1 MKRLLS
7 VMLAL
12 TLVLG
17 AVEVTFA
24 QDQPKE
30 EGKEKKKRKGK
41 KKKGGEEPKPPA
53 AL

>member
-7 VMLAL
+7 VVLGL
-12 TLVLG
+12 TLLTG

-41 KKKGGEEPKPPA
+41 KKKGEEPKPPA
-53 AL
+53 VL